1 MKTTLEMQDTLFRRM
16 KAQAAST
23 GVSIRQFVTEA
34 VEDKLANR
42 ARARRGPSGWKRIFG
57 ALPGSAKEIDRAV
70 QAEFERID
78 PADWR

>member
-1 MKTTLEMQDTLFRRM
+1 MKTTLEMQDALFRRM

-42 ARARRGPSGWKRIFG
+42 TRARRGPSGWKRIFG
-57 ALPGSAKEIDRAV
+57 SLPGSAKEIDRVV